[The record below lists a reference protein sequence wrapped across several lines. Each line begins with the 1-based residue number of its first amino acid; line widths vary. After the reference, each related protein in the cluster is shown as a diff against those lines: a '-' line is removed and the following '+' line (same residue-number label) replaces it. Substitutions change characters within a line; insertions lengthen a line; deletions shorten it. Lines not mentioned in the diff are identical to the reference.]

1 MQAPALNP
9 FVSLEDYLAFE
20 EISEVKHEYWNGIIV
35 EASGGSP
42 RHADLIANVAAA
54 FIPRLRGKPCRGSSS
69 EQRIRVEKNNVSF
82 YPDFVIKCPPEKY
95 SPLDANA
102 LINPVLVLEVLSPTS
117 EKKDRG
123 AKFEQYALIP
133 ELRDYILV
141 SQERIL
147 VEHFAR
153 GAEKTSGD
161 EWILRRYNVREAFLK
176 FPHLE
181 IEVPLDEIY
190 EAMDLPSGLVA
201 VEDDPQPTTSN

>member
-1 MQAPALNP
+1 MQAPALDP
-9 FVSLEDYLAFE
+9 FVSLEEYLAFE
-20 EISEVKHEYWNGIIV
+20 ETSEVKHEYWNGHVV
-35 EASGGSP
+35 EASGGTP
-42 RHADLIANVAAA
+42 RHADLIGNIAAS
-54 FIPRLRGKPCRGSSS
+54 FIPRLRGKRCRGSSS
-69 EQRIRVEKNNVSF
+69 EQRIRVEKSNVLF
-82 YPDFVIKCPPEKY
+82 YPDFVVKCPPEKY
-95 SPLDANA
+95 SELDPNA
-102 LINPVLVLEVLSPTS
+102 LVNPALVVEVLSPTS

-123 AKFEQYALIP
+123 TKFEQYSLIP

-153 GAEKTSGD
+153 GPENTAGD
-161 EWILRRYNVREAFLK
+161 EWILRRYNVREAFLR

-201 VEDDPQPTTSN
+201 VENDSPPGTSQ

>member
-1 MQAPALNP
+1 MQAHAFDP
-9 FVSLEDYLAFE
+9 FISLEEYLAFE
-20 EISEVKHEYWNGIIV
+20 ENSEVKHEYWNGYVI
-35 EASGGSP
+35 ECSGGTP
-42 RHADLIANVAAA
+42 RHADLIANVMIS
-54 FIPRLRGKPCRGSSS
+54 FGGKLRGKPCRGSSS

-82 YPDFVIKCPPEKY
+82 YPDFVVKCPPEKY
-95 SPLDANA
+95 SDPDPNA
-102 LINPVLVLEVLSPTS
+102 LTNPVLVVEVLSPTS

-147 VEHFAR
+147 VEHFTR
-153 GAEKTSGD
+153 AEED
-161 EWILRRYNVREAFLK
+161 AWILRRYNVREAFLK

-201 VEDDPQPTTSN
+201 VEDDSRPKTSH

>member
-1 MQAPALNP
+1 M
-9 FVSLEDYLAFE
+9 
-20 EISEVKHEYWNGIIV
+20 
-35 EASGGSP
+35 
-42 RHADLIANVAAA
+42 
-54 FIPRLRGKPCRGSSS
+54 
-69 EQRIRVEKNNVSF
+69 
-82 YPDFVIKCPPEKY
+82 
-95 SPLDANA
+95 
-102 LINPVLVLEVLSPTS
+102 EVLSPTS

-147 VEHFAR
+147 VEHYTR
-153 GAEKTSGD
+153 GHKKTSGD

-201 VEDDPQPTTSN
+201 VEADPQLKRSN